1 MKKYLLSIFTLGLFG
16 IFIGYQKVQS
26 IEDNQIRDTPP
37 SALVI
42 DEQNP
47 KSESS
52 TTPITESEPNPIVV
66 INNPKTT
73 TPIPTPKPKPVDNPP
88 PIILDPAPIVSK
100 YKDGTYTGIRANA
113 YYGYIQV
120 EAVIKDG
127 QIIDVIFLEH
137 PSDQSESRRINSRAM
152 PILKSEAIASQG
164 ANVAIVS
171 RATDSSMAFRQSM
184 AAALSRA
191 LN

>member
-16 IFIGYQKVQS
+16 IFVGYQKVQS
-26 IEDNQIRDTPP
+26 IEDSQISNANLPTLALDDKNPEPGASATP
-37 SALVI
+37 AI
-42 DEQNP
+42 I
-47 KSESS
+47 S
-52 TTPITESEPNPIVV
+52 TPNPVV
-66 INNPKTT
+66 AIN
-73 TPIPTPKPKPVDNPP
+73 IPTTNVPKPIPKPVDNPVP
-88 PIILDPAPIVSK
+88 VVVVPSPQISK
-100 YKDGTYTGIRANA
+100 YKDGTFIGTRANA

-127 QIIDVIFLEH
+127 QITDVIFLEH

-152 PILKSEAIASQG
+152 PLLKSEAISAQS

-171 RATDSSMAFRQSM
+171 RATDSSIAFRQSM

-191 LN
+191 LNS